1 MTGLRA
7 VVVAATVA
15 LLLGGC
21 GSGARQAPS
30 AAEQVPRLGVL
41 LDRIDGD
48 LAAHH
53 YAVARQDLRAM
64 KAEVARARRAGDL
77 RETDAGLVLAAVD
90 HLLSG
95 LPSTSTTTG
104 PTAGPTTS
112 TTRPTP
118 SASSKPARPRT
129 TATPHASPTP
139 TSPSPTQ
146 APTTPP
152 PSSPTSTS
160 SASVQ
165 VSPAAATSSAAP

>member
-1 MTGLRA
+1 MTGRRA
-7 VVVAATVA
+7 VVVAAIGA

-21 GSGARQAPS
+21 GTGARQTPS

-41 LDRIDGD
+41 LDRVDGD
-48 LAAHH
+48 LVAHRYAA
-53 YAVARQDLRAM
+53 ARQDLRAM
-64 KAEVARARRAGDL
+64 KAEVTRARAAGDL

-95 LPSTSTTTG
+95 LPSTSTTSG

-112 TTRPTP
+112 TTRPSP

-129 TATPHASPTP
+129 SATPGSSPTA
-139 TSPSPTQ
+139 SPSPTQ
-146 APTTPP
+146 GPTTAA
-152 PSSPTSTS
+152 PSSPSPTS

-165 VSPAAATSSAAP
+165 VSPAAATSSATP